1 MPEATAASTVL
12 PARSRADPACFLG
25 RTQELELIRQLLVGG
40 TARLLTLTGPAGV
53 GKTRLALEVGKRCGD
68 AFPDGIWFVDL
79 TTIRDPAGVPS
90 ALAGSLGL
98 PDLGRDPLVE
108 RLHEYLHAR
117 ETLLILDNFEQVLPA
132 APLLDT
138 LLGAAPRLK
147 LLVTSRALLHLR
159 AEQTLP
165 VPPFALPDPAHLGP
179 VETLAESSSPGSR
192 VSGVRRV

>member
-1 MPEATAASTVL
+1 MSKPDCTCLRPRLL
-12 PARSRADPACFLG
+12 PASSLPSRAGPACFLG

-68 AFPDGIWFVDL
+68 VFPDGIWFVDL

-98 PDLGRDPLVE
+98 PEFGRDPLLE

-138 LLGAAPRLK
+138 LLG
-147 LLVTSRALLHLR
+147 
-159 AEQTLP
+159 
-165 VPPFALPDPAHLGP
+165 
-179 VETLAESSSPGSR
+179 
-192 VSGVRRV
+192 